1 MFAIAL
7 ENLILEAMGSHIY
20 SFNGKIYKQ
29 KSGGAIGNILTGALA
44 TCYMIVL
51 ARKFKEAIER
61 ATVNLPVHILL
72 LLLIYVDDGN
82 MAVRALPLGS
92 RLMARSK

>member
-1 MFAIAL
+1 
-7 ENLILEAMGSHIY
+7 MGSHIY

-61 ATVNLPVHILL
+61 ATVNLPAHILL

-82 MAVRALPLGS
+82 MAARALPLGS

>member
-1 MFAIAL
+1 
-7 ENLILEAMGSHIY
+7 MGSHIY

-29 KSGGAIGNILTGALA
+29 KSGGAIGGNILTGALA

-61 ATVNLPVHILL
+61 ATVNLPAHILL

-82 MAVRALPLGS
+82 MAARALPLGS